1 MIWLRSRVS
10 ALIFA
15 TIFILLSNCSENQV
29 GIDNSPSEDE
39 AAEEIFNSG
48 EKEILRKRYGD
59 AAEKFTEVERLC
71 PYSDWA
77 KRALIMQVYSFHKD
91 QSYENVVSAANRF
104 IEFHPNDKDV
114 PYAYYLIGL
123 SYYDQVL
130 AIGRDQELA
139 KEALR
144 VFSLITK
151 EYPESKYASS
161 SQIRFNFLRDHLAS
175 KEMEVGRYY
184 LKRSHYAPAINR
196 FRGVI
201 EEFPTTS
208 QVPEALHRLVE
219 AYLSLGLVNE
229 AQTAGAILGYN
240 YRSTEWYD
248 RTFAL
253 LSSKGLKP
261 KSSGNSWLSK
271 IYRQVV
277 KGQWL

>member
-1 MIWLRSRVS
+1 MRLLKNHVLF
-10 ALIFA
+10 LIFA
-15 TIFILLSNCSENQV
+15 LISLLFSSCSDSQNNI
-29 GIDNSPSEDE
+29 GIGVSDDK

-48 EKEILRKRYGD
+48 ERDLIRRRYND
-59 AAEKFTEVERLC
+59 AAEKFKEVERLY

-91 QSYENVVSAANRF
+91 KEYENVVSAANRF
-104 IEFHPNDKDV
+104 IEFHPKDKDV

-130 AIGRDQELA
+130 SIGRDQKLTQ
-139 KEALR
+139 EALR
-144 VFSLITK
+144 IFKLIIK
-151 EYPESKYASS
+151 EYPDSEYASS
-161 SQIRFNFLRDHLAS
+161 SQIKFDFLKNQLAS

-184 LKRSHYAPAINR
+184 LKRSHYVSAINR
-196 FRGVI
+196 FRGII
-201 EEFPTTS
+201 EDFSTTS

-219 AYLSLGLVNE
+219 AYLSLGLTDE

-240 YRSTEWYD
+240 YKSNEWYE
-248 RTFAL
+248 RSFEL
-253 LSSKGLKP
+253 LRSKGLKP
-261 KSSGNSWLSK
+261 KSSGNSWLSQ

>member
-1 MIWLRSRVS
+1 MTWLKSPASTIVV
-10 ALIFA
+10 FF
-15 TIFILLSNCSENQV
+15 IFILLSNCSENQV
-29 GIDNSPSEDE
+29 DIANIVSEDK

-48 EKEILRKRYGD
+48 EREILRKRYSD
-59 AAEKFTEVERLC
+59 AAEKFTEVERLY

-77 KRALIMQVYSFHKD
+77 KRALIMQVYSYHKD
-91 QSYENVVSAANRF
+91 QSYDNVVSAANRF
-104 IEFHPNDKDV
+104 IEFHPYDKDV

-123 SYYDQVL
+123 SYYDRVL

-139 KEALR
+139 KEALK
-144 VFSLITK
+144 VFNLIK
-151 EYPESKYASS
+151 EEYPESEYASNS
-161 SQIRFNFLRDHLAS
+161 EIKFNFLMDHLAT

-201 EEFPTTS
+201 EEFSTTS

-219 AYLSLGLVNE
+219 AYLSLGLVDE

-240 YRSTEWYD
+240 YKSSDWYERSFE
-248 RTFAL
+248 L

-261 KSSGNSWLSK
+261 KSSGNSWLNK
-271 IYRQVV
+271 VYRQVV

>member
-1 MIWLRSRVS
+1 MTWLRSRVS

-29 GIDNSPSEDE
+29 GIDNSPSEDK

-59 AAEKFTEVERLC
+59 AAEKFTEVERLY

-201 EEFPTTS
+201 EEFSTTS

>member
-29 GIDNSPSEDE
+29 GIDNSPSEDK

-59 AAEKFTEVERLC
+59 AAEKFTEVERLY

-240 YRSTEWYD
+240 YRSTEWYG

>member
-29 GIDNSPSEDE
+29 GIDNSPSEDK

-59 AAEKFTEVERLC
+59 AAEKFTEVERLY

-248 RTFAL
+248 RTFVL

>member
-29 GIDNSPSEDE
+29 GIDNSPSEDK

-59 AAEKFTEVERLC
+59 AAEKFTEVERLY

-208 QVPEALHRLVE
+208 QVPEALHRLAE

-229 AQTAGAILGYN
+229 AQTAGAILGFN
-240 YRSTEWYD
+240 YRSTEWYG
-248 RTFAL
+248 RTFEL

>member
-1 MIWLRSRVS
+1 MRLLKNHVLF
-10 ALIFA
+10 LIFA
-15 TIFILLSNCSENQV
+15 LISLLFSSCSESQNNI
-29 GIDNSPSEDE
+29 GIGVSEDK

-48 EKEILRKRYGD
+48 ERELIRRRYND
-59 AAEKFTEVERLC
+59 AAEKFKEVERLY

-91 QSYENVVSAANRF
+91 KEYENVVSAANRF
-104 IEFHPNDKDV
+104 IEFHPKDKDI

-130 AIGRDQELA
+130 AIGRDQKLTQ
-139 KEALR
+139 EALKI
-144 VFSLITK
+144 FKLIIK
-151 EYPESKYASS
+151 EYPDSEYASS
-161 SQIRFNFLRDHLAS
+161 SQIKFDFLKNQLAS

-184 LKRSHYAPAINR
+184 LKRSHYVSAINR
-196 FRGVI
+196 FRGII
-201 EEFPTTS
+201 EDFSTTS

-219 AYLSLGLVNE
+219 AYLSLGLTDE

-240 YRSTEWYD
+240 YKSNEWYE
-248 RTFAL
+248 RSFEL
-253 LSSKGLKP
+253 LRSKGLKP
-261 KSSGNSWLSK
+261 KSLGNSWLSQ

>member
-1 MIWLRSRVS
+1 MTWLRSRVS

-29 GIDNSPSEDE
+29 GIDNSPSEDK

-59 AAEKFTEVERLC
+59 AAEKFTEVERLY

-161 SQIRFNFLRDHLAS
+161 SKIRFNFLRDHLAS

>member
-29 GIDNSPSEDE
+29 GIDNSPSEDK

-59 AAEKFTEVERLC
+59 AAEKFTEVERLY

-130 AIGRDQELA
+130 AIGRDQELS

-201 EEFPTTS
+201 EDFSTTS

-248 RTFAL
+248 RTFEL

>member
-1 MIWLRSRVS
+1 MTWLRGRVS

-15 TIFILLSNCSENQV
+15 TIFILLSNCAENQF
-29 GIDNSPSEDE
+29 GISDSPSEDK

-59 AAEKFTEVERLC
+59 AAEKFTEVERLY

-104 IEFHPNDKDV
+104 IEFHPNDKYV
-114 PYAYYLIGL
+114 PYAYYLIGI

-161 SQIRFNFLRDHLAS
+161 SQIRFNFLRDHLES

-240 YRSTEWYD
+240 YRLIEWYD

>member
-1 MIWLRSRVS
+1 MTWLKGPVTP
-10 ALIFA
+10 LIFFLVF
-15 TIFILLSNCSENQV
+15 TLLSNCSDNQ
-29 GIDNSPSEDE
+29 GDIANNTSEDQ

-48 EKEILRKRYGD
+48 EKEILRERYSD
-59 AAEKFTEVERLC
+59 AAEKFTEVERLY

-77 KRALIMQVYSFHKD
+77 KRALIMQVYSYHKD
-91 QSYENVVSAANRF
+91 KDYDNVASAANRF

-123 SYYDQVL
+123 SYYDRVL

-139 KEALR
+139 KEALK
-144 VFSLITK
+144 VFNLIK
-151 EYPESKYASS
+151 EEYPESEYASNS
-161 SQIRFNFLRDHLAS
+161 EIRFNFLRYHLAS

-184 LKRSHYAPAINR
+184 LKRAHYAPAINR

-201 EEFPTTS
+201 EEFSTTS

-240 YRSTEWYD
+240 YSSTDWYE
-248 RTFAL
+248 RTFEL
-253 LSSKGLKP
+253 LGSKGLKP
-261 KSSGNSWLSK
+261 KSSGNGWLNQ

>member
-1 MIWLRSRVS
+1 MRLLKNHVLF
-10 ALIFA
+10 LIFA
-15 TIFILLSNCSENQV
+15 LISLLFSSCSDSQNNI
-29 GIDNSPSEDE
+29 GIGVSDDK

-48 EKEILRKRYGD
+48 ERELIRRRYND
-59 AAEKFTEVERLC
+59 AAEKFKEVERLY

-91 QSYENVVSAANRF
+91 KEYENVVSAANRF
-104 IEFHPNDKDV
+104 IEFHPKDKDI

-130 AIGRDQELA
+130 AIGRDQKLTQ
-139 KEALR
+139 EALKI
-144 VFSLITK
+144 FKLIIK
-151 EYPESKYASS
+151 EYPDSEYASS
-161 SQIRFNFLRDHLAS
+161 SQIKFDFLKNQLAS

-184 LKRSHYAPAINR
+184 LKRSHYVSAINR
-196 FRGVI
+196 FRGII
-201 EEFPTTS
+201 EDFSTTS

-219 AYLSLGLVNE
+219 AYLSLGLTDE

-240 YRSTEWYD
+240 YKSNEWYE
-248 RTFAL
+248 RSFEL
-253 LSSKGLKP
+253 LRSKGLKP
-261 KSSGNSWLSK
+261 KSFGNSWLSQ

>member
-1 MIWLRSRVS
+1 MRLLKNHVLF
-10 ALIFA
+10 LIFA
-15 TIFILLSNCSENQV
+15 LISLLFSSCSNSQNNI
-29 GIDNSPSEDE
+29 GIGVSEDK

-48 EKEILRKRYGD
+48 ERELIRRRYND
-59 AAEKFTEVERLC
+59 AAEKFKEVERLY

-91 QSYENVVSAANRF
+91 KEYENVVSAANRF
-104 IEFHPNDKDV
+104 IEFHPKDKDI

-130 AIGRDQELA
+130 AIGRDQKLTQ
-139 KEALR
+139 EALKI
-144 VFSLITK
+144 FKLIIK
-151 EYPESKYASS
+151 EYPDSEYASS
-161 SQIRFNFLRDHLAS
+161 SQIKFDFLKNQLAS

-184 LKRSHYAPAINR
+184 LKRSHYVSAINR
-196 FRGVI
+196 FRGII
-201 EEFPTTS
+201 EDFSTTS

-219 AYLSLGLVNE
+219 AYLSLGLTDE

-240 YRSTEWYD
+240 YKSNEWYE
-248 RTFAL
+248 RSFEL
-253 LSSKGLKP
+253 LRSKGLKP
-261 KSSGNSWLSK
+261 KSLGNSWLSQ

>member
-29 GIDNSPSEDE
+29 GIDNSPSEDK

-59 AAEKFTEVERLC
+59 AAEKFTEVERLY

-161 SQIRFNFLRDHLAS
+161 SQIRLNFLRDHLAS

>member
-29 GIDNSPSEDE
+29 GIDISPSEDE

-59 AAEKFTEVERLC
+59 AAEKFTEVERLY

>member
-1 MIWLRSRVS
+1 MTWLKSLTSTIVV
-10 ALIFA
+10 FF
-15 TIFILLSNCSENQV
+15 IFILLSNCSENQV
-29 GIDNSPSEDE
+29 DIANIVSEDK

-48 EKEILRKRYGD
+48 EREILRKRYSD
-59 AAEKFTEVERLC
+59 AAEKFTEVERLY

-77 KRALIMQVYSFHKD
+77 KRALIMQVYSYHKN
-91 QSYENVVSAANRF
+91 QSYDNVVSAANRF
-104 IEFHPNDKDV
+104 IEFHPYDKDV

-123 SYYDQVL
+123 SYYDRVL

-139 KEALR
+139 KEALK
-144 VFSLITK
+144 VFNLIK
-151 EYPESKYASS
+151 EEYPESEYASNS
-161 SQIRFNFLRDHLAS
+161 EIKFNFLMDHLAT

-201 EEFPTTS
+201 EEFSTTS

-240 YRSTEWYD
+240 YKSSDWYE
-248 RTFAL
+248 RTFEL

-261 KSSGNSWLSK
+261 KSSGNSWLNK
-271 IYRQVV
+271 VYRQVV

>member
-1 MIWLRSRVS
+1 MTWLKSPASTIVV
-10 ALIFA
+10 FF
-15 TIFILLSNCSENQV
+15 IFILLSNCSENQV
-29 GIDNSPSEDE
+29 DIANIVSEDK

-48 EKEILRKRYGD
+48 EREILRKRYSD
-59 AAEKFTEVERLC
+59 AAEKFTEVERLY

-77 KRALIMQVYSFHKD
+77 KRALIMQVYSYHKD
-91 QSYENVVSAANRF
+91 ESYDNVVSAANRF
-104 IEFHPNDKDV
+104 IEFHPYDKDV

-123 SYYDQVL
+123 SYYDRVL

-139 KEALR
+139 KEALK
-144 VFSLITK
+144 VFNLIK
-151 EYPESKYASS
+151 EEYPESEYASNS
-161 SQIRFNFLRDHLAS
+161 EIKFNFLMDHLAT

-201 EEFPTTS
+201 EEFSTTS

-240 YRSTEWYD
+240 YKSSDWYERSFE
-248 RTFAL
+248 L

-261 KSSGNSWLSK
+261 KSSGNSWLNK
-271 IYRQVV
+271 VYRQVV

>member
-1 MIWLRSRVS
+1 MRLLKNHVLF
-10 ALIFA
+10 LIFA
-15 TIFILLSNCSENQV
+15 LISLLFSSCSDSQNNI
-29 GIDNSPSEDE
+29 GIGVSEDK

-48 EKEILRKRYGD
+48 ERELVRRRYND
-59 AAEKFTEVERLC
+59 AAEKFKEVERLY

-91 QSYENVVSAANRF
+91 KEYENVVSAANRF
-104 IEFHPNDKDV
+104 IEFHPKDKDI

-130 AIGRDQELA
+130 AIGRDQKLTQ
-139 KEALR
+139 EALKI
-144 VFSLITK
+144 FKLIIK
-151 EYPESKYASS
+151 EYPDSEYASS
-161 SQIRFNFLRDHLAS
+161 SQIKFDFLKNQLAS

-184 LKRSHYAPAINR
+184 LKRSHYVSAINR
-196 FRGVI
+196 FRGII
-201 EEFPTTS
+201 EDFSTTS

-219 AYLSLGLVNE
+219 AYLSLGLTDE

-240 YRSTEWYD
+240 YKSNEWYE
-248 RTFAL
+248 RSFEL
-253 LSSKGLKP
+253 LRSKGLKP
-261 KSSGNSWLSK
+261 KSLGNSWLSQ

>member
-1 MIWLRSRVS
+1 MRLLKNHVLF
-10 ALIFA
+10 LIFA
-15 TIFILLSNCSENQV
+15 LISLLFSSCSDSQNNI
-29 GIDNSPSEDE
+29 GIGVSEDK

-48 EKEILRKRYGD
+48 ERELVRRRYND
-59 AAEKFTEVERLC
+59 AAEKFKEVERLY

-91 QSYENVVSAANRF
+91 KEYENVVSAANRF
-104 IEFHPNDKDV
+104 IEFHPKDKDI

-130 AIGRDQELA
+130 SIGRDQKLTQ
-139 KEALR
+139 EALR
-144 VFSLITK
+144 IFKLIIK
-151 EYPESKYASS
+151 EYPDSEYASS
-161 SQIRFNFLRDHLAS
+161 SQIKFDFLKNQLAS

-184 LKRSHYAPAINR
+184 LKRSHYVSAINR
-196 FRGVI
+196 FRGII
-201 EEFPTTS
+201 EDFSTTS

-219 AYLSLGLVNE
+219 AYLSLGLTDE

-240 YRSTEWYD
+240 YKSNEWYE
-248 RTFAL
+248 RSFEL
-253 LSSKGLKP
+253 LRSKGLKP
-261 KSSGNSWLSK
+261 KSLGNSWLSK

>member
-29 GIDNSPSEDE
+29 GIDNSPSEDK

-59 AAEKFTEVERLC
+59 AAEKFTEVERLY

-253 LSSKGLKP
+253 LSSKGLNP
-261 KSSGNSWLSK
+261 NLPEIAG
-271 IYRQVV
+271 
-277 KGQWL
+277 

>member
-1 MIWLRSRVS
+1 MTWLRSRVS

-29 GIDNSPSEDE
+29 GIDNSPSEDK

-59 AAEKFTEVERLC
+59 AAEKFTEVERLY

-219 AYLSLGLVNE
+219 A
-229 AQTAGAILGYN
+229 
-240 YRSTEWYD
+240 
-248 RTFAL
+248 
-253 LSSKGLKP
+253 
-261 KSSGNSWLSK
+261 
-271 IYRQVV
+271 
-277 KGQWL
+277 

>member
-1 MIWLRSRVS
+1 MTWLRSRLS

-29 GIDNSPSEDE
+29 GIDISPSEDE

-59 AAEKFTEVERLC
+59 AAEKFTEVERLY

>member
-1 MIWLRSRVS
+1 MTWLRSRVS

-29 GIDNSPSEDE
+29 GIDNSPSEDK

-59 AAEKFTEVERLC
+59 AAEKFTEVERLY

>member
-1 MIWLRSRVS
+1 MTWLRSRLS

-29 GIDNSPSEDE
+29 GIDNSPSEDR

-59 AAEKFTEVERLC
+59 AAEKFTEVERLY

>member
-1 MIWLRSRVS
+1 MTWLRSRVS

-29 GIDNSPSEDE
+29 GIDNSPSEDK

-59 AAEKFTEVERLC
+59 AAEKFTEVERLY

-161 SQIRFNFLRDHLAS
+161 SQIRLNFLRDHLAS

-240 YRSTEWYD
+240 YRSTEWYN

>member
-29 GIDNSPSEDE
+29 GIDNSPSEDK

-59 AAEKFTEVERLC
+59 AAEKFTEVERLY

-248 RTFAL
+248 RTFSL

>member
-1 MIWLRSRVS
+1 MRLLKNHVLF
-10 ALIFA
+10 LIFA
-15 TIFILLSNCSENQV
+15 LISLLFSSCSDSQNNI
-29 GIDNSPSEDE
+29 GIGVSEDK

-48 EKEILRKRYGD
+48 ERELIRRRYND
-59 AAEKFTEVERLC
+59 AAEKFKEVERLY

-91 QSYENVVSAANRF
+91 KEYENVVSAANRF
-104 IEFHPNDKDV
+104 IEFHPKDKDI

-130 AIGRDQELA
+130 AIGRDQKLTQ
-139 KEALR
+139 EALKI
-144 VFSLITK
+144 FELIIK
-151 EYPESKYASS
+151 DYPDSEYGAN
-161 SQIRFNFLRDHLAS
+161 SQIKFDFLKNQLAS

-184 LKRSHYAPAINR
+184 LKRSHYVSAINR
-196 FRGVI
+196 FRGII
-201 EEFPTTS
+201 EDFSTTS

-219 AYLSLGLVNE
+219 AYLSLGLTDE

-240 YRSTEWYD
+240 YKSNEWYE
-248 RTFAL
+248 RSFEL
-253 LSSKGLKP
+253 LRSKGLKP
-261 KSSGNSWLSK
+261 KSLGNSWLSQ

>member
-1 MIWLRSRVS
+1 MTWLKSPASTIVVFS
-10 ALIFA
+10 IFL
-15 TIFILLSNCSENQV
+15 LLSNCSENQV
-29 GIDNSPSEDE
+29 DIANIVLEDK

-48 EKEILRKRYGD
+48 EREILRKRYSD
-59 AAEKFTEVERLC
+59 AAEKFTEVERLY

-77 KRALIMQVYSFHKD
+77 KRALIMQVYSYHKD
-91 QSYENVVSAANRF
+91 QSYDNVVSAANRF
-104 IEFHPNDKDV
+104 IEFHPYDKDV

-123 SYYDQVL
+123 SYYDRVL

-139 KEALR
+139 KEALK
-144 VFSLITK
+144 VFNLIK
-151 EYPESKYASS
+151 EEYPESEYASNS
-161 SQIRFNFLRDHLAS
+161 EIKFNFLMDHLAT

-201 EEFPTTS
+201 EEFSTTS

-219 AYLSLGLVNE
+219 AYLSLGLMNE

-240 YRSTEWYD
+240 YKSSDWYERSFE
-248 RTFAL
+248 L

-261 KSSGNSWLSK
+261 KSSGNSWLNK
-271 IYRQVV
+271 VYRQVV